1 MTSNL
6 INLSQNTNLVF
17 YKNGIIIL
25 YSESTLIHIE
35 GPFLLVH
42 EIETRIMWG
51 NLFFKPILGTVM
63 R

>member
-17 YKNGIIIL
+17 YKNGI

-35 GPFLLVH
+35 GPFLLKH

-51 NLFFKPILGTVM
+51 NLFFQPILGTVM